1 MDEAFV
7 NVEEVEEG
15 FVGVD
20 ALSHVNVELLF
31 AFTEELAQLC
41 QVLIIVAQKVL
52 DYLLL
57 CVVVERLRVLQLFSQ
72 PGQRLVGEEGKL
84 VDVFLWDVLDIAGVI
99 MWIDVE
105 NLTDFLPSV
114 LSPEVGLEGDGQV
127 LLTMLVRPRDDGLA
141 LSVVLYVLLYYF
153 ILQ

>member
-1 MDEAFV
+1 LDEAFV

-57 CVVVERLRVLQLFSQ
+57 CVVVERLRVLQLFGQ
-72 PGQRLVGEEGKL
+72 PGQ
-84 VDVFLWDVLDIAGVI
+84 
-99 MWIDVE
+99 
-105 NLTDFLPSV
+105 
-114 LSPEVGLEGDGQV
+114 
-127 LLTMLVRPRDDGLA
+127 
-141 LSVVLYVLLYYF
+141 
-153 ILQ
+153 